1 MLKSIVSDDITPLA
15 SVLVAPLAICLCFK
29 YKSPILR
36 LSLNLYEIEASG
48 KILSNNTIELKKG
61 YEKSIIYSK
70 STFTDSNG
78 DFGIIKCLGTLDK
91 FLDKSIVLN
100 LFCLWRNQDNEKF
113 TGKII
118 RKSDSQEAG
127 VGIFEYLNGSGKY
140 NALIGRKCN
149 LAVRYIDEFSFYRH
163 VCK

>member
-1 MLKSIVSDDITPLA
+1 MIDPISLFSYCNFMKSLIIIFLCMLFSNMISA
-15 SVLVAPLAICLCFK
+15 
-29 YKSPILR
+29 
-36 LSLNLYEIEASG
+36 NLYEIEASG

-61 YEKSIIYSK
+61 YEKSIIFNE

-78 DFGIIKCLGTLDK
+78 DFGIIECLGTLDK

-100 LFCLWRNQDNEKF
+100 LFCSGRNQNNEKF

-127 VGIFEYLNGSGKY
+127 VGVFEYVNGSGKY

-163 VCK
+163 ICKNNKLNN